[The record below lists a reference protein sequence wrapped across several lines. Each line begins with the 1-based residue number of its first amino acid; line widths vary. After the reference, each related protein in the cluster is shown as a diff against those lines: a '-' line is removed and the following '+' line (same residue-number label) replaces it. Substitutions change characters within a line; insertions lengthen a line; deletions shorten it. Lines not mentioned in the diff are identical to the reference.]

1 LATLASPARPR
12 DTALESVREKV
23 LAGRQLSFEDGV
35 ALYRTHD
42 LIGLGALANHVRE
55 ERHGDAAY
63 FVWNTHSGSTWR
75 RESG

>member
-1 LATLASPARPR
+1 LRARRLPERSKLGDTGQPRAPARH
-12 DTALESVREKV
+12 
-23 LAGRQLSFEDGV
+23 
-35 ALYRTHD
+35 RTHD

-75 RESG
+75 RASG